1 MAYEKWYEI
10 KGDKVYKCYEPDGW
24 SYVNQM
30 RRGTNPEDMVTRTYW
45 GTLEEYKHKF
55 PEKFKNEME

>member
-10 KGDKVYKCYEPDGW
+10 EGDKVYKCYEPDGATFLNE
-24 SYVNQM
+24 YK
-30 RRGTNPEDMVTRTYW
+30 RGKDMVTKKYW
-45 GTLEEYKHKF
+45 GTLEEYKRMF